1 MGETLIR
8 PAGDAS
14 LVGNNS
20 GCASENSPTNYQ
32 YYASETG
39 AHLQQPQGYS
49 VYVRTPNDGGG
60 NTSEIFS
67 KDRPSSDTNN
77 IHTFIGR
84 GLYA

>member
-1 MGETLIR
+1 MGESLIR

-14 LVGNNS
+14 LVGNYS

-32 YYASETG
+32 YYGSEAG
-39 AHLQQPQGYS
+39 SQLQLQQPQGYS
-49 VYVRTPNDGGG
+49 VYVRTANDGGV
-60 NTSEIFS
+60 NTSEKF
-67 KDRPSSDTNN
+67 SDTNN